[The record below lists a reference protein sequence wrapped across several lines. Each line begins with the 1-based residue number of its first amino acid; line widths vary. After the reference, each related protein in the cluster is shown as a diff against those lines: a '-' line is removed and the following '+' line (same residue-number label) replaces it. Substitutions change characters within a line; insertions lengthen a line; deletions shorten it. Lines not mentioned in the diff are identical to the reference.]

1 MYCMKYSVGF
11 SNSKKSK
18 FSSTRKGR
26 TVRTLGK
33 SVSGFGFNT
42 YKNVKKYSSNRIGS
56 TKLSRRDKKGGKNP
70 EFKKRIKKVLYII
83 LGVGFFTGCIGLIVL
98 GAYLK
103 KIGDALP
110 SPDQLIERYQI
121 KVHRFWIEMEIFFTQ
136 FMEMR
141 IGSLY
146 LLTRFQSIQRKLC

>member
-83 LGVGFFTGCIGLIVL
+83 LGVGFFIGCIGLIVL

-110 SPDQLIERYQI
+110 SPDQLIERSSDQSTQI
-121 KVHRFWIEMEIFFTQ
+121 LDRN
-136 FMEMR
+136 
-141 IGSLY
+141 GNLLY
-146 LLTRFQSIQRKLC
+146 TVYGDENREFVPLDKIPEHTKKA